1 MQKKLMAVAVAGVF
15 AAPALALAQ
24 SSTVQIYG
32 RITYEYGYVTKM
44 GNDPLSRSREK
55 TDVAQTPGGS
65 AIGFRGQ
72 EKLGGGLTAWFQ
84 CESSADVRGINQD
97 GLCTRNS
104 AIGFK
109 GKFGNLH
116 FGRWD
121 SPFKRAINMG
131 TVGVKDTG
139 LLGHSF
145 IFAGG
150 SGGTNAIA
158 ASNRNRW
165 KRRDVGWTYYESPTF
180 SGFQL
185 LAGFTP
191 GNDATNAIQGSSN
204 YEARVYSVGATFKN
218 GPFAL
223 GAGWERH
230 SQFGPEGLT
239 SPLVPTLEDNND
251 TAWNISA
258 AYTFMN
264 KVKIGGA
271 YLDAEYETSGVT
283 NGTGISGKTKKK
295 NWLLGLDWKIAG
307 PHSLHLGYVNAGD
320 SKGTGLSSIGDVA
333 APQKVLPG
341 GFVTNTDS
349 GGTWYSIAYEYSFS
363 KRTSARFGY
372 VAVDPDTDSRYT
384 LGGLSAQASGQKQ
397 NAVVM
402 YLQHN
407 F

>member
-1 MQKKLMAVAVAGVF
+1 MQKNLMAVAVAGVF

-44 GNDPLSRSREK
+44 GNDAAGQSREK
-55 TDVAQTPGGS
+55 TDVAQRPGGS
-65 AIGFRGQ
+65 AIGFKGE

-84 CESSADVRGINQD
+84 CESSADVRGIDQV
-97 GLCTRNS
+97 GFCSRNS

-109 GKFGNLH
+109 GKWGNLH

-145 IFAGG
+145 VLTGG
-150 SGGTNAIA
+150 SGGTNATIKN
-158 ASNRNRW
+158 NRQRW

-180 SGFQL
+180 SGFQV

-191 GNDATNAIQGSSN
+191 GNGATNAVNGSSN
-204 YEARVYSVGATFKN
+204 QKPRVTSIGGTFKS
-218 GPFAL
+218 GPFA
-223 GAGWERH
+223 AGLAYEEH
-230 SQFGPEGLT
+230 SQFGT
-239 SPLVPTLEDNND
+239 SVVGGSDQDDKAWTL
-251 TAWNISA
+251 SA

-264 KVKIGGA
+264 KIKVGA
-271 YLDAEYETSGVT
+271 AYIDAKYEAGLP
-283 NGTGISGKTKKK
+283 GQDTKKK
-295 NWLLGLDWKIAG
+295 NWLVGADWTIAG
-307 PHSLHLGYVNAGD
+307 PHSLHLGYAEAGD
-320 SKGTGLSSIGDVA
+320 SKGSNATETIGGGEGQIQPNTPGSATGA
-333 APQKVLPG
+333 K
-341 GFVTNTDS
+341 
-349 GGTWYSIAYEYSFS
+349 WYSIAYQYAFS

-372 VAVDPDTDSRYT
+372 VNLKNDAQAVYN
-384 LGGLSAQASGQKQ
+384 LGGLSDQAPGQKQ

-402 YLQHN
+402 FLQHN